1 MARPILKSTAL
12 TSPFFSS
19 QVQVPPRVRAAHH
32 ARASSSRTS
41 KTVGTRS
48 EVAHRVV
55 RQLSSPRAG
64 ASRRRIALHAPFSE
78 CRVESGTHRATRRS
92 LKFPYPASSQV
103 AVNRLAESMD
113 AHMGAEKAS
122 GVLASSQGNA
132 FRAVAPGA
140 KAGEFAKPAPVVTNT
155 AAGANAGKENA
166 TTTRGAAAAASTSGE
181 PDQPEKRWQVRDHP
195 KPSTT
200 DAHAHRARR
209 TRRVSGPR
217 RRSHSESLANGYHF
231 SRRCAFRATR
241 RRLPASDT
249 RPRTHDGTRPTRARC
264 RVREAVFLEFR
275 RLTSTLSR
283 SFTSPP
289 VVPAAR
295 ECRATTAER
304 FRHRQA
310 SGPR

>member
-1 MARPILKSTAL
+1 
-12 TSPFFSS
+12 
-19 QVQVPPRVRAAHH
+19 
-32 ARASSSRTS
+32 
-41 KTVGTRS
+41 
-48 EVAHRVV
+48 
-55 RQLSSPRAG
+55 
-64 ASRRRIALHAPFSE
+64 
-78 CRVESGTHRATRRS
+78 
-92 LKFPYPASSQV
+92 
-103 AVNRLAESMD
+103 MD
-113 AHMGAEKAS
+113 AHVGAEKAS

-195 KPSTT
+195 KPF
-200 DAHAHRARR
+200 DDGRARASSTPHAPR
-209 TRRVSGPR
+209 FRPAASFPFGKSRKRIPLLASMRVSRDAAATARERHPPANAR
-217 RRSHSESLANGYHF
+217 RNE
-231 SRRCAFRATR
+231 T
-241 RRLPASDT
+241 DT
-249 RPRTHDGTRPTRARC
+249 RAVSRARGC
-264 RVREAVFLEFR
+264 FFGIQETDLYPP
-275 RLTSTLSR
+275 R

>member
-1 MARPILKSTAL
+1 MAARGMSGWRVGQEIAVEAGNRDAMTIRTPNGAL
-12 TSPFFSS
+12 RVDADMPARWQRANLALAVGAAERTLGRGVDLPALMRALGAIENPGRL
-19 QVQVPPRVRAAHH
+19 QVVH
-32 ARASSSRTS
+32 
-41 KTVGTRS
+41 G
-48 EVAHRVV
+48 
-55 RQLSSPRAG
+55 
-64 ASRRRIALHAPFSE
+64 
-78 CRVESGTHRATRRS
+78 
-92 LKFPYPASSQV
+92 
-103 AVNRLAESMD
+103 
-113 AHMGAEKAS
+113 
-122 GVLASSQGNA
+122 
-132 FRAVAPGA
+132 
-140 KAGEFAKPAPVVTNT
+140 APVVTNT

-217 RRSHSESLANGYHF
+217 RRSHSERLANGYHF
-231 SRRCAFRATR
+231 SHRCAFRATR

-249 RPRTHDGTRPTRARC
+249 RPRTHDETRSTRARR
-264 RVREAVFLEFR
+264 RVREAAFSEFR
-275 RLTSTLSR
+275 RLTSTPPR

>member
-1 MARPILKSTAL
+1 
-12 TSPFFSS
+12 
-19 QVQVPPRVRAAHH
+19 
-32 ARASSSRTS
+32 
-41 KTVGTRS
+41 
-48 EVAHRVV
+48 
-55 RQLSSPRAG
+55 
-64 ASRRRIALHAPFSE
+64 
-78 CRVESGTHRATRRS
+78 
-92 LKFPYPASSQV
+92 
-103 AVNRLAESMD
+103 
-113 AHMGAEKAS
+113 MGAEKAS

-241 RRLPASDT
+241 RRLPASETETRAVSHARGCFFGIQETDLYPPPVIHVSARCPR
-249 RPRTHDGTRPTRARC
+249 RPRM
-264 RVREAVFLEFR
+264 
-275 RLTSTLSR
+275 
-283 SFTSPP
+283 
-289 VVPAAR
+289 
-295 ECRATTAER
+295 
-304 FRHRQA
+304 
-310 SGPR
+310 PRDDS